1 MHIKQLVSFLLL
13 STALIASDNRSLLSA
28 LKQEKLDIDKKTIE
42 LQSDNLKY
50 DWVKQI
56 VGSYSD
62 SNYDGKRGL
71 LDRSNTLSVTIN
83 QPFFKSGGI
92 YYAIQYAGAN
102 RDFLRLSTK
111 YAEQNLIKKV
121 ISSWLSMKQ
130 NDLRIRRQKFLI
142 DNAKIDIIRKKEQY
156 ESGFLDSSFLD
167 KAILTKT
174 AFQKSLI
181 DMESLRY
188 SQLMIF
194 KSLSD
199 LDYMDI
205 TPPTF
210 SMIDKDSFIN
220 NSLILQ
226 QQNALGVKS
235 QYLKR
240 MTVSNYL
247 PSFSLF
253 AGYYKMHDNVYNDDD
268 YNHIG
273 VNVSMPLLDVN
284 RGRTIEIKQL
294 EYLKSQIEIKDKELE
309 EGNMY
314 QDSVKKIELLDKKI
328 DIVTHDAELYDAI
341 IVSTKELF
349 SAGEKTIYDVENLE
363 NSKQTMLLDKKI
375 YEIDAQKV
383 LLELYAKMNG
393 EI

>member
-1 MHIKQLVSFLLL
+1 MHIKQLISLLML
-13 STALIASDNRSLLSA
+13 AGVLGASENSSLLSA
-28 LKQEKLDIDKKTIE
+28 LKQEKLNIDKKKIE

-50 DWVKQI
+50 DWVKQV
-56 VGSYSD
+56 VGSYSN
-62 SNYDGKRGL
+62 SNYEGKRGL
-71 LDRSNTLSVTIN
+71 LDTSNSLSITLN

-102 RDFLRLSTK
+102 REFLRLSTK
-111 YAEQNLIKKV
+111 YHEQSLIKSV
-121 ISSWLSMKQ
+121 ISSWLSMKKH
-130 NDLRIRRQKFLI
+130 DLQIERQKFLI
-142 DNAKIDIIRKKEQY
+142 ENAKIDIIRKKEQY

-174 AFQKSLI
+174 AFEKNLI

-194 KSLSD
+194 KSISD
-199 LDYMDI
+199 SDYLNI

-210 SMIDKDSFIN
+210 TMIDKARYIS

-226 QQNALGVKS
+226 QQNAEETKS
-235 QYLKR
+235 EYLKK
-240 MTVSNYL
+240 MTVANYL
-247 PSFSLF
+247 PTFSLF
-253 AGYYKMHDNVYNDDD
+253 AGYYKMRDNVYFDDD
-268 YNHIG
+268 YSQVG
-273 VNVSMPLLDVN
+273 VQITMPLLDVN

-294 EYLKSQIEIKDKELE
+294 EYLKSKIELQDKELE
-309 EGNMY
+309 EGNIY

-328 DIVTHDAELYDAI
+328 DIVTNDAKLYDALL
-341 IVSTKELF
+341 VSTRELF
-349 SAGEKTIYDVENLE
+349 GAGEKTIYDVENLE
-363 NSKQTMLLDKKI
+363 NSKQTMILDKKI
-375 YEIDAQKV
+375 YKLDAQKV